1 LFHKHAS
8 LLLFLFPF
16 SLFSFFRIFLNRMLR
31 YRASARLLPVRAT
44 VLIMPLFH
52 FILHPERAKKTLNFC
67 KFSSEDSELHLVFF
81 LTM

>member
-1 LFHKHAS
+1 MF
-8 LLLFLFPF
+8 
-16 SLFSFFRIFLNRMLR
+16 R

-52 FILHPERAKKTLNFC
+52 LILHPERAKKTLNFC
-67 KFSSEDSELHLVFF
+67 KFSSGDSELHLVFF